1 MYNSILHFNE
11 FGIKKIEKAIKD
23 FMENKDRDLGD
34 LVVELEKPMQELQ
47 REIIK
52 ETIEAV
58 DEIYRNDQGRKKDY
72 HIERREEKNTILTTC
87 GEVIYQRT
95 YFKSKKTGE
104 CEYLADKAFGITSHM
119 RKSEDVSIKI
129 IESAVDMSYRLSGE
143 KATATEDIVSKQSVM
158 KEIHDIDIP
167 KIIPDLKEKRKKK
180 IIYINADEDHV
191 SLQFHHKKGDLK
203 ENENGYKNNTVM
215 PKLIYV
221 FDGIKKEGPKSKR
234 NQLIN
239 KHCFGGVYSD
249 NEKLW
254 EEVMAYIDEVYEEE
268 TIETIYLMGD
278 GASWIKKGVDVLGA
292 KCRFVLD
299 KFHLKQY
306 VTRATSHLEE
316 KAAYVRSCIED
327 EINLEDQ
334 DGLKRIFKLIIE
346 ETESESKKE
355 QVRKTRDYILN
366 HWEAIIIRNDD
377 PDARMGCSAEGNV
390 SHIYSSR
397 LSSRPLGW
405 SKTGVDQMAR
415 LRIYR
420 QNGGKVYDLMKYQ
433 KQKQERLIAQAIQ
446 MEMDRNIRK
455 NREKYTDVWNSSNI
469 ATDMGKRTGMYH
481 IMKAMRGIG

>member
-1 MYNSILHFNE
+1 M
-11 FGIKKIEKAIKD
+11 
-23 FMENKDRDLGD
+23 
-34 LVVELEKPMQELQ
+34 
-47 REIIK
+47 
-52 ETIEAV
+52 
-58 DEIYRNDQGRKKDY
+58 
-72 HIERREEKNTILTTC
+72 
-87 GEVIYQRT
+87 
-95 YFKSKKTGE
+95 
-104 CEYLADKAFGITSHM
+104 
-119 RKSEDVSIKI
+119 
-129 IESAVDMSYRLSGE
+129 
-143 KATATEDIVSKQSVM
+143 KQ
-158 KEIHDIDIP
+158 IHDLYIP

-221 FDGIKKEGPKSKR
+221 FEGIKKEGPKSKR

-254 EEVMAYIDEVYEEE
+254 EEVMAYIDEVYDEE

-346 ETESESKKE
+346 ETQSESKKE

-377 PDARMGCSAEGNV
+377 PDARMGCSAEGNI

-420 QNGGKVYDLMKYQ
+420 QNGGKVYDLMKCQ
-433 KQKQERLIAQAIQ
+433 KQKQEREIEQAIQ
-446 MEMDRNIRK
+446 IEMDRNIR
-455 NREKYTDVWNSSNI
+455 
-469 ATDMGKRTGMYH
+469 
-481 IMKAMRGIG
+481 